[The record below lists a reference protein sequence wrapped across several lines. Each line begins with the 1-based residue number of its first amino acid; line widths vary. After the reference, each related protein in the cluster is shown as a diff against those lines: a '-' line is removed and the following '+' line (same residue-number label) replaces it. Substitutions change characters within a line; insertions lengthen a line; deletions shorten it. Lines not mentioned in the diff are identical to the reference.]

1 MEREPEWEIFFDEH
15 PKPSNFEDSVLKI
28 HHVCHQS
35 TINKTRVALITSGGT
50 TVPLEHNTIRFID
63 NFSAGTRG
71 SASAEHFLEA
81 GYYVIFLHRTKSLE
95 PFTRHLG
102 GKNFL
107 EILDVSTDGSNLCVK
122 ETEKKRTLDLVEKY
136 RKFKEQLLMIS
147 FNSLSDYLW
156 LLRAAAQEMHILGPS
171 SLIYLA
177 AAVSDFYIP
186 RTQMP
191 NHKIQSSNGPLSLS
205 LQLVPKMLGP
215 LVSLWAPNAFI
226 VSFKLE
232 TNGNILE
239 TKARES
245 LLKYHHHVVI
255 GNLLNNRKFHVIL
268 IDANQP
274 NAEDILLTEEEC
286 LSGVEIESKIIA
298 NLKARHDVYF
308 ANHKSG

>member
-1 MEREPEWEIFFDEH
+1 MAPISVVSFPFYVVLIQDLSSKPKCNFF
-15 PKPSNFEDSVLKI
+15 S
-28 HHVCHQS
+28 
-35 TINKTRVALITSGGT
+35 
-50 TVPLEHNTIRFID
+50 
-63 NFSAGTRG
+63 
-71 SASAEHFLEA
+71 
-81 GYYVIFLHRTKSLE
+81 
-95 PFTRHLG
+95 
-102 GKNFL
+102 
-107 EILDVSTDGSNLCVK
+107 VK

-245 LLKYHHHVVI
+245 LLKYHHHVSCKRVI
-255 GNLLNNRKFHVIL
+255 QF
-268 IDANQP
+268 
-274 NAEDILLTEEEC
+274 T
-286 LSGVEIESKIIA
+286 
-298 NLKARHDVYF
+298 
-308 ANHKSG
+308 